1 MGYKCRQIARRRGLT
16 IRGSWAI
23 VFVYDFVLD
32 EESFLEQ
39 VTDHTLAA
47 ARKVIAVHINYPS
60 RAAQRG
66 RTPEQPSYFLKPSSS
81 LALSGSTVERPA
93 GCELLGYEGEIALI
107 IGKPARRVGIEDA
120 WNHVEWVTASNDLG
134 VYDLR
139 WADKGSNLRSK
150 GGDGFTPVGPGLIA
164 ADAVDPA
171 GLRIRTWH
179 NGELVQ
185 DDTTRDLLFP
195 FARLVAD
202 LSQLLTL
209 EEGDII
215 LTGTPAGASVAK
227 PGDVLEV
234 EVSAAAGSGS
244 TTPGGA
250 AAGEVTT
257 GGVTTGGLTEGG
269 ITTGGITTGRLVTLV
284 AEGTTPFGDFGA
296 QPRTDDLQREEAYG
310 SRAAAGLPAAEHV
323 PSEEAPAADAAAPAV
338 VPVLTPELKA
348 KLESVCTATLSSQL
362 RKRGLNNVSIDGL
375 TSTRPEKRIVGLAR
389 TLRYVP
395 NREDLFKTH
404 GGGFNAQKKAI
415 DSVNEGEI
423 LVMEARG
430 EKGTGTIG
438 DILAL
443 RAQVRGAAAIITDGG
458 VRDFSA
464 VAAMDMPTYYANP
477 HPAVLGRRHIPWDT
491 DITIAC
497 GGTTVQPG
505 DIIVADADGILVI
518 PPALAAELADDSIAQ
533 EREEA
538 FITEMVQQG
547 HSVDG
552 LYPLNAEW
560 RARYVNWEAGKANE

>member
-1 MGYKCRQIARRRGLT
+1 M
-16 IRGSWAI
+16 
-23 VFVYDFVLD
+23 
-32 EESFLEQ
+32 EQ
-39 VTDHTLAA
+39 VTDHILAA

-66 RTPEQPSYFLKPSSS
+66 RTPDQPSYFLKPPSS
-81 LALSGSTVERPA
+81 LATGSAGAPSVVERPA

-107 IGKPARRVGIEDA
+107 IGKPARRVGLEDA
-120 WNHVEWVTASNDLG
+120 WSHVEWVTASNDLG

-139 WADKGSNLRSK
+139 YADKGSNLRSK

-164 ADAVDPA
+164 ADTVDPA
-171 GLRIRTWH
+171 GLRVRTWH

-185 DDTTRDLLFP
+185 DDTTEDLLFP

-209 EEGDII
+209 DEGDII

-227 PGDVLEV
+227 PGDVVEV
-234 EVSAAAGSGS
+234 EVSA
-244 TTPGGA
+244 
-250 AAGEVTT
+250 GEA
-257 GGVTTGGLTEGG
+257 
-269 ITTGGITTGRLVTLV
+269 TTGRLATRVE
-284 AEGTTPFGDFGA
+284 EGTTAFADFGA
-296 QPRTDDLQREEAYG
+296 RPKADDVQREEAYG
-310 SRAAAGLPAAEHV
+310 SREAAGLSPDESAAV
-323 PSEEAPAADAAAPAV
+323 G
-338 VPVLTPELKA
+338 PVLTPELKA

-395 NREDLFKTH
+395 NREDLFKTY
-404 GGGFNAQKKAI
+404 GGGFNAQKRAI

-505 DIIVADADGILVI
+505 DIIVADSDGILVI
-518 PPALAAELADDSIAQ
+518 PPALAEELADDSIAQ
-533 EREEA
+533 EREEV
-538 FITEMVQQG
+538 FIAEMVAQG

-560 RARYVNWEAGKANE
+560 RARFQEWQSRQGAQSD

>member
-1 MGYKCRQIARRRGLT
+1 
-16 IRGSWAI
+16 
-23 VFVYDFVLD
+23 
-32 EESFLEQ
+32 LEQ
-39 VTDHTLAA
+39 VTDHILAA

-81 LALSGSTVERPA
+81 LSLGSAEAPSVVERPA
-93 GCELLGYEGEIALI
+93 GCDLLGYEGEIALI
-107 IGKPARRVGIEDA
+107 IGKPARRVGLEDA
-120 WNHVEWVTASNDLG
+120 WSHVEWVTASNDLG

-139 WADKGSNLRSK
+139 YADKGSNLRSK

-171 GLRIRTWH
+171 KLRIRTWH

-185 DDTTRDLLFP
+185 DDTTEELLFP

-215 LTGTPAGASVAK
+215 LTGTPAGASVAR
-227 PGDVLEV
+227 PGDVVEV
-234 EVSAAAGSGS
+234 EVS
-244 TTPGGA
+244 
-250 AAGEVTT
+250 T
-257 GGVTTGGLTEGG
+257 GDSSS
-269 ITTGGITTGRLVTLV
+269 GRLVTRV
-284 AEGTTPFGDFGA
+284 EEGTTAFADFGA
-296 QPRTDDLQREEAYG
+296 QPKADDVQREEAYG
-310 SRAAAGLPAAEHV
+310 SREAAGL
-323 PSEEAPAADAAAPAV
+323 APVEAAAV
-338 VPVLTPELKA
+338 GHVLAAELKA

-375 TSTRPEKRIVGLAR
+375 SATRPDKRVVGVAR

-404 GGGFNAQKKAI
+404 GGGFNAQKQAI

-443 RAQVRGAAAIITDGG
+443 RAQIRGAAAIITDGG

-464 VAAMDMPTYYANP
+464 VAAMDMPTYYSNP

-505 DIIVADADGILVI
+505 DIIVADSDGILVI
-518 PPALAAELADDSIAQ
+518 PPVLAEEVADDSIAQ
-533 EREEA
+533 EREET
-538 FITEMVQQG
+538 FISEMVAQG

-552 LYPLNAEW
+552 LYPLNAAW
-560 RARYVNWEAGKANE
+560 RTKYEQWEADKVND

>member
-1 MGYKCRQIARRRGLT
+1 M
-16 IRGSWAI
+16 
-23 VFVYDFVLD
+23 
-32 EESFLEQ
+32 EQ
-39 VTDHTLAA
+39 VTDHILAA

-66 RTPEQPSYFLKPSSS
+66 RTPGQPSYFLKPSSS
-81 LALSGSTVERPA
+81 LALGSAAAPSTVERPA

-107 IGKPARRVGIEDA
+107 IGKTARRVGLEDA
-120 WNHVEWVTASNDLG
+120 WSHVEWVTASNDLG

-139 WADKGSNLRSK
+139 YADKGSNLRSK

-171 GLRIRTWH
+171 KLRIRTWH

-185 DDTTRDLLFP
+185 DDTTGDLLFP

-215 LTGTPAGASVAK
+215 LTGTPAGASVAT
-227 PGDVLEV
+227 PGDVVEV
-234 EVSAAAGSGS
+234 EVDNAG
-244 TTPGGA
+244 
-250 AAGEVTT
+250 
-257 GGVTTGGLTEGG
+257 GGLTGAAL
-269 ITTGGITTGRLVTLV
+269 TTGRLVTRV
-284 AEGTTPFGDFGA
+284 AEGTTPFADFGA
-296 QPRTDDLQREEAYG
+296 RPKTDDLQREEAYG
-310 SRAAAGLPAAEHV
+310 SREAAGL
-323 PSEEAPAADAAAPAV
+323 AAAQPSGT
-338 VPVLTPELKA
+338 PGLSPELKA

-375 TSTRPEKRIVGLAR
+375 TSTRPDKRIVGLAR

-458 VRDFSA
+458 VRDFTA

-505 DIIVADADGILVI
+505 DIIAADADGILVI
-518 PPALAAELADDSIAQ
+518 PPALADELADDSIAQ
-533 EREEA
+533 EREET
-538 FITEMVQQG
+538 FIAEMVQQG

-552 LYPLNAEW
+552 LYPLNAVW
-560 RARYVNWEAGKANE
+560 RTRYQEWEAGKAND

>member
-1 MGYKCRQIARRRGLT
+1 M
-16 IRGSWAI
+16 
-23 VFVYDFVLD
+23 
-32 EESFLEQ
+32 EQ
-39 VTDHTLAA
+39 VTDHILAA

-81 LALSGSTVERPA
+81 LTVGSAAAPSTVERPA

-120 WNHVEWVTASNDLG
+120 WSHVEWVTASNDLG

-139 WADKGSNLRSK
+139 YADKGSNLRSK

-164 ADAVDPA
+164 ADAVDP
-171 GLRIRTWH
+171 GKLRIRTWH

-185 DDTTRDLLFP
+185 DDTTADLLFP

-215 LTGTPAGASVAK
+215 LTGTPAGASVAT
-227 PGDVLEV
+227 PGDVVEV
-234 EVSAAAGSGS
+234 EVSA
-244 TTPGGA
+244 
-250 AAGEVTT
+250 GEPTA
-257 GGVTTGGLTEGG
+257 LS
-269 ITTGGITTGRLVTLV
+269 TGRLVTRV
-284 AEGTTPFGDFGA
+284 VEGTTPFADFGA
-296 QPRTDDLQREEAYG
+296 RPKTDDVQREEAYG
-310 SRAAAGLPAAEHV
+310 SREAAGL
-323 PSEEAPAADAAAPAV
+323 AAPA
-338 VPVLTPELKA
+338 PILSPELKA

-375 TSTRPEKRIVGLAR
+375 TSTRPDKRIVGLAR

-395 NREDLFKTH
+395 NREDLFTTH

-518 PPALAAELADDSIAQ
+518 PPALADELADDSIAQ
-533 EREEA
+533 EREET
-538 FITEMVQQG
+538 FIAEMVQQG

-552 LYPLNAEW
+552 LYPLNAVW
-560 RARYVNWEAGKANE
+560 RTRYQEWEAGKAHD

>member
-1 MGYKCRQIARRRGLT
+1 M
-16 IRGSWAI
+16 
-23 VFVYDFVLD
+23 
-32 EESFLEQ
+32 EQ
-39 VTDHTLAA
+39 VNGQTLAA

-81 LALSGSTVERPA
+81 LATGSAEAPSTVERPA
-93 GCELLGYEGEIALI
+93 GCELLGYEGEIALV
-107 IGKPARRVGIEDA
+107 IGKPARRVGLEDA
-120 WNHVEWVTASNDLG
+120 WSHVEWLTASNDLG

-139 WADKGSNLRSK
+139 YADKGSNLRSK
-150 GGDGFTPVGPGLIA
+150 GGDGFTPVGPALIP

-171 GLRIRTWH
+171 KVRIRTWH

-185 DDTTRDLLFP
+185 DDTTEDLLFP

-215 LTGTPAGASVAK
+215 LTGTPVGASVAK

-234 EVSAAAGSGS
+234 EVSAGDHTS
-244 TTPGGA
+244 
-250 AAGEVTT
+250 
-257 GGVTTGGLTEGG
+257 
-269 ITTGGITTGRLVTLV
+269 GRLVTRV
-284 AEGTTPFGDFGA
+284 EEGTTPFADFGA
-296 QPRTDDLQREEAYG
+296 GPKVDDLQREEAYG
-310 SRAAAGLPAAEHV
+310 SREAAGLPA
-323 PSEEAPAADAAAPAV
+323 PAPT
-338 VPVLTPELKA
+338 LSSELKA
-348 KLESVCTATLSSQL
+348 KLESVATATLSSQL

-375 TSTRPEKRIVGLAR
+375 QATRPDRRVVGLAR

-395 NREDLFKTH
+395 NREDLFATH

-430 EKGTGTIG
+430 EKGTGTVG

-464 VAAMDMPTYYANP
+464 VAGLDMPTYFANP
-477 HPAVLGRRHIPWDT
+477 HPAVLGRKHIPWDT

-505 DIIVADADGILVI
+505 DIIVADSDGILVI
-518 PPALAAELADDSIAQ
+518 PPALAEELVDDCIQQ
-533 EREEA
+533 EQEES
-538 FITEMVQQG
+538 FIFEMVKQG
-547 HSVDG
+547 NSVDG
-552 LYPLNAEW
+552 LYPMNPEW
-560 RARYVNWEAGKANE
+560 QARYKEWKAGNADD

>member
-1 MGYKCRQIARRRGLT
+1 MEL
-16 IRGSWAI
+16 
-23 VFVYDFVLD
+23 
-32 EESFLEQ
+32 
-39 VTDHTLAA
+39 VTDRTLAA

-66 RTPEQPSYFLKPSSS
+66 RTPAQPSYFLKPSSS

-107 IGKPARRVGIEDA
+107 IGKPARRVSLEDA
-120 WNHVEWVTASNDLG
+120 WSHVEWVTASNDLG

-139 WADKGSNLRSK
+139 YADKGSNLRSK

-164 ADAVDPA
+164 ADSVDPEKLA
-171 GLRIRTWH
+171 IRTWH

-185 DDTTRDLLFP
+185 DDTTGDLLFP
-195 FARLVAD
+195 FVRLVAD

-215 LTGTPAGASVAK
+215 LTGTPAGASVAN
-227 PGDVLEV
+227 PGDVVEV
-234 EVSAAAGSGS
+234 EVSAGSFS
-244 TTPGGA
+244 
-250 AAGEVTT
+250 
-257 GGVTTGGLTEGG
+257 
-269 ITTGGITTGRLVTLV
+269 TGRLATTVT
-284 AEGTTPFGDFGA
+284 EGTTPFADFGA
-296 QPRTDDLQREEAYG
+296 LPQTDDLQLEEAYG
-310 SRAAAGLPAAEHV
+310 SREAAGLAAQ
-323 PSEEAPAADAAAPAV
+323 APAAPAA
-338 VPVLTPELKA
+338 VLTAELKA

-404 GGGFNAQKKAI
+404 GGGFNAQKQAI

-464 VAAMDMPTYYANP
+464 VAAMDMPTYYSNP

-497 GGTTVQPG
+497 GGATVQPG
-505 DIIVADADGILVI
+505 DIIVADSDGILVI
-518 PPALAAELADDSIAQ
+518 PPALAEELAEDSIAQ
-533 EREEA
+533 EREET
-538 FITEMVQQG
+538 FIAEMVQQG

-552 LYPLNAEW
+552 LYPLGAAWRTRYEEW
-560 RARYVNWEAGKANE
+560 AAARESGQSDE

>member
-1 MGYKCRQIARRRGLT
+1 
-16 IRGSWAI
+16 
-23 VFVYDFVLD
+23 
-32 EESFLEQ
+32 LEQ

-66 RTPEQPSYFLKPSSS
+66 RTPEQPSYFLKPPSS
-81 LALSGSTVERPA
+81 LAFSSADAPSVVERPA
-93 GCELLGYEGEIALI
+93 GCELLGFEGEIALI
-107 IGKPARRVGIEDA
+107 IGKPARRVGLEDA
-120 WNHVEWVTASNDLG
+120 WSHVEWVTASNDLG

-139 WADKGSNLRSK
+139 YADKGSNLRSK
-150 GGDGFTPVGPGLIA
+150 GGDGFTPIGPGLIP
-164 ADAVDPA
+164 ADALDPA
-171 GLRIRTWH
+171 KLRIRAWH

-185 DDTTRDLLFP
+185 DDTTADLLFP

-227 PGDVLEV
+227 PGDVVEV
-234 EVSAAAGSGS
+234 EVS
-244 TTPGGA
+244 TTTGATGGA
-250 AAGEVTT
+250 
-257 GGVTTGGLTEGG
+257 GL
-269 ITTGGITTGRLVTLV
+269 TTGRLVTRV
-284 AEGTTPFGDFGA
+284 EEGTTAFADFGA
-296 QPRTDDLQREEAYG
+296 RPKADDVQREEAYG
-310 SRAAAGLPAAEHV
+310 SRAAAGLAPNEIAAVGH
-323 PSEEAPAADAAAPAV
+323 
-338 VPVLTPELKA
+338 VLTPELKA

-375 TSTRPEKRIVGLAR
+375 SSTHPEKRTVGLAR

-404 GGGFNAQKKAI
+404 GGGFNAQKQAI

-458 VRDFSA
+458 VRDFAA
-464 VAAMDMPTYYANP
+464 VAAMDMPTYYSNP

-505 DIIVADADGILVI
+505 DIIVADSDGILVI
-518 PPALAAELADDSIAQ
+518 PPALAEELADDSIIQ
-533 EREEA
+533 EREET
-538 FITEMVQQG
+538 FIAEMVAQG

-552 LYPLNAEW
+552 LYPLNAAW
-560 RARYVNWEAGKANE
+560 RMKYEEWEAGKAND

>member
-1 MGYKCRQIARRRGLT
+1 
-16 IRGSWAI
+16 
-23 VFVYDFVLD
+23 
-32 EESFLEQ
+32 LEQ
-39 VTDHTLAA
+39 VNGDTLAA

-66 RTPEQPSYFLKPSSS
+66 RTPAQPSYFLKPSSS
-81 LALSGSTVERPA
+81 LAVSGSPVERPA
-93 GCELLGYEGEIALI
+93 GCELLGYEGEIALV
-107 IGKPARRVGIEDA
+107 IGKAARRVALEDA
-120 WNHVEWVTASNDLG
+120 WSHVAAVTASNDLG

-139 WADKGSNLRSK
+139 YADKGSNLRSK
-150 GGDGFTPVGPGLIA
+150 GGDGFTPVGPALIP
-164 ADAVDPA
+164 ADAVDPS

-185 DDTTRDLLFP
+185 DDTTEGLLFP

-234 EVSAAAGSGS
+234 EVGSLD
-244 TTPGGA
+244 GGF
-250 AAGEVTT
+250 
-257 GGVTTGGLTEGG
+257 
-269 ITTGGITTGRLVTLV
+269 TTGRLVTIV
-284 AEGTTPFGDFGA
+284 EEGTTAFADFGA
-296 QPRTDDLQREEAYG
+296 QPKVDDLQREEAYG
-310 SRAAAGLPAAEHV
+310 SREAAGL
-323 PSEEAPAADAAAPAV
+323 AAASPA
-338 VPVLTPELKA
+338 LSPELKA
-348 KLESVCTATLSSQL
+348 KLESVATATLSSQL

-375 TSTRPEKRIVGLAR
+375 RATRPDRRVVGLAR

-415 DSVNEGEI
+415 DSVNEGEV

-430 EKGTGTIG
+430 EKGTGTVG

-458 VRDFSA
+458 VRDYSA
-464 VAAMDMPTYYANP
+464 VADLEMPTYFANP

-497 GGTTVQPG
+497 GGATVQPG
-505 DIIVADADGILVI
+505 DIIVADSDGILVI
-518 PPALAAELADDSIAQ
+518 PPAIAEELVDDCIQQ
-533 EREEA
+533 EKEEA
-538 FITEMVQQG
+538 FIFEMVKQG
-547 HSVDG
+547 NSVDG
-552 LYPLNAEW
+552 LYPMNAEW
-560 RARYVNWEAGKANE
+560 QAKYKEWAGNNE

>member
-1 MGYKCRQIARRRGLT
+1 M
-16 IRGSWAI
+16 
-23 VFVYDFVLD
+23 
-32 EESFLEQ
+32 EQ

-66 RTPEQPSYFLKPSSS
+66 RTPDQPSYFLKPSSS
-81 LALSGSTVERPA
+81 LALTGSTVERPA

-107 IGKPARRVGIEDA
+107 IGKPARRVSMEDA
-120 WNHVEWVTASNDLG
+120 WNHVEWITASNDLG

-139 WADKGSNLRSK
+139 YADKGSNLRSK
-150 GGDGFTPVGPGLIA
+150 GGDNFTPVGPGLIA

-171 GLRIRTWH
+171 RLRIRTWH
-179 NGELVQ
+179 NGALVQ

-195 FARLVAD
+195 FARLIAD

-227 PGDVLEV
+227 PGDVVEV
-234 EVSAAAGSGS
+234 EVSTAEPSTVSADSTTAGSAAS
-244 TTPGGA
+244 GGPS
-250 AAGEVTT
+250 
-257 GGVTTGGLTEGG
+257 
-269 ITTGGITTGRLVTLV
+269 TGRLLTRV
-284 AEGTTPFGDFGA
+284 AEGTTPFADFGA

-310 SRAAAGLPAAEHV
+310 SREAAGLAAVGQVQPAEAAAAGLVLSAA
-323 PSEEAPAADAAAPAV
+323 
-338 VPVLTPELKA
+338 LKA

-375 TSTRPEKRIVGLAR
+375 TSTRPDRRIVGLAR

-443 RAQVRGAAAIITDGG
+443 RAQVRGAAAVITDGG

-497 GGTTVQPG
+497 GGATVQPG

-518 PPALAAELADDSIAQ
+518 PPALAEELADDSIAQ
-533 EREEA
+533 EREEV
-538 FITEMVQQG
+538 FIAEMVQQG
-547 HSVDG
+547 HRVDG
-552 LYPLNAEW
+552 LYPMNSEW
-560 RARYVNWEAGKANE
+560 RTRYEEWEAGKADD

>member
-1 MGYKCRQIARRRGLT
+1 M
-16 IRGSWAI
+16 
-23 VFVYDFVLD
+23 
-32 EESFLEQ
+32 EQ
-39 VTDHTLAA
+39 VTDHILAA

-81 LALSGSTVERPA
+81 LAVGSAEAPSTVERPA

-120 WNHVEWVTASNDLG
+120 WSHVEWVTASNDLG

-139 WADKGSNLRSK
+139 YADKGSNLRSK

-164 ADAVDPA
+164 ADTVDPA
-171 GLRIRTWH
+171 KLRIRTWH
-179 NGELVQ
+179 NGDLVQ
-185 DDTTRDLLFP
+185 DDTTADLLFP

-227 PGDVLEV
+227 PSDVVEV
-234 EVSAAAGSGS
+234 EVSSAD
-244 TTPGGA
+244 
-250 AAGEVTT
+250 
-257 GGVTTGGLTEGG
+257 L
-269 ITTGGITTGRLVTLV
+269 TTGRLVTRV
-284 AEGTTPFGDFGA
+284 AEGTTPFADFGA
-296 QPRTDDLQREEAYG
+296 RPRTDDLQREEAYG
-310 SRAAAGLPAAEHV
+310 SREAAGLLAQAPESPAA
-323 PSEEAPAADAAAPAV
+323 
-338 VPVLTPELKA
+338 VLSPELKT
-348 KLESVCTATLSSQL
+348 KLESVSTATLSSQL

-375 TSTRPEKRIVGLAR
+375 TSTRPGQRIVGLAR

-443 RAQVRGAAAIITDGG
+443 RAQVRGAAAVITDGG

-518 PPALAAELADDSIAQ
+518 PPALAEELADDSIAQ
-533 EREEA
+533 EREEV
-538 FITEMVQQG
+538 FIFEMVQQG

-552 LYPLNAEW
+552 LYPLNAAW
-560 RARYVNWEAGKANE
+560 RARYQEWEAGKTND